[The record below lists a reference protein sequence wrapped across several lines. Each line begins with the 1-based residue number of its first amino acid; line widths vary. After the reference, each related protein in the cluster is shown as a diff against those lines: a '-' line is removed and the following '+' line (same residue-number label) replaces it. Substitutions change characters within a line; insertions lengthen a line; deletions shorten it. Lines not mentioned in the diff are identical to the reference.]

1 MPSGSHFSSSWPFAS
16 GGLVFQS
23 RWLFGFSVFCCFYL
37 CQNLNNDCVLGGA
50 TCKRRPEQV
59 ACNAG
64 FNAALKWQIGLE
76 QRQGIS

>member
-1 MPSGSHFSSSWPFAS
+1 VARTSVPVGRSLLVASFS
-16 GGLVFQS
+16 S